1 MAEVAEAVGMDSKR
15 LGSILGRAEIKARSV
30 HRGGKK
36 ARRYT
41 LDMKEGIEGVE
52 AGSTEIF

>member
-1 MAEVAEAVGMDSKR
+1 VAEAVGMDPKR
-15 LGSILGRAEIKARSV
+15 LGTLLGRAGIKARSV

-41 LDMKEGIEGVE
+41 LDMREGIEE
-52 AGSTEIF
+52 ILAAGELEK